1 MSRADWK
8 IHHGKYMTI
17 NGSTRV
23 YGILGNPVHH
33 SLSPAMHNAAFAGLG
48 ENSVYLPF
56 KVEDVGAA
64 LQGLR
69 GLGIHGVSVTIPHKE
84 DVMDHL
90 DRIDPVA
97 VKIGAVNTIMSEM
110 VEERILLCGY
120 NTDWLGAVR
129 PLAQFLDLQGETT
142 VILGA
147 GGSARAIGFG
157 LLEAGASITLCSR
170 TPARGRALA
179 EVLQCP
185 WCSLEDVDTLK
196 GRILINATSVGMAP
210 AQEQSPVAAAVAAKY
225 KVVMDIVYSPLK
237 TKLLRDAEDGGCHT
251 INGLE
256 MLLYQGVAQ
265 FELWTNRKAP
275 VEDMRRALLHAVD
288 AG

>member
-1 MSRADWK
+1 MAK
-8 IHHGKYMTI
+8 HMTI
-17 NGSTRV
+17 NGNTVV

-33 SLSPAMHNAAFAGLG
+33 SLSPVMHNAAFIKLE
-48 ENSVYLPF
+48 ENRVYLPF

-64 LQGLR
+64 LHGLR

-84 DVMDHL
+84 NVMEYL

-97 VKIGAVNTIMSEM
+97 KKIGAVNTIKSET
-110 VEERILLCGY
+110 VSERTLLCGY

-129 PLAQFLDLQGETT
+129 PLGQFMDLQGEKA

-179 EVLQCP
+179 GVLQCP
-185 WCSLEDVDTLK
+185 WCALEDIDALG
-196 GRILINATSVGMAP
+196 GRILINATSVGMTP
-210 AQEQSPVAAAVAAKY
+210 DQGRSPVAATVPARY
-225 KVVMDIVYSPLK
+225 EVVMDIVYSPLQ
-237 TKLLRDAEDGGCHT
+237 TKLLSDAEAGGCRT

-275 VEDMRRALLHAVD
+275 VEDMRRALLRAV
-288 AG
+288 AA

>member
-1 MSRADWK
+1 MK
-8 IHHGKYMTI
+8 KHMTI
-17 NGSTRV
+17 NGNTRV

-33 SLSPAMHNAAFAGLG
+33 SLSPVMHNAAFIGLG
-48 ENSVYLPF
+48 ENRVYLPF

-84 DVMDHL
+84 NVMEYL

-97 VKIGAVNTIMSEM
+97 EKIGAVNTIKSET
-110 VEERILLCGY
+110 VGERILLCGY

-129 PLAQFLDLQGETT
+129 PLAQFLELQEEKA

-185 WCSLEDVDTLK
+185 WCALEDIDELG
-196 GRILINATSVGMAP
+196 GRILINATSVGMTP
-210 AQEQSPVAAAVAAKY
+210 DQERSPVAATVPARY

-237 TKLLRDAEDGGCHT
+237 TKLLNDAEAGGCHT

-256 MLLYQGVAQ
+256 MLLHQGVAQ
-265 FELWTNRKAP
+265 FELWTDRKAP
-275 VEDMRRALLHAVD
+275 VEDMRRALLRAVA